1 MPYTATPPIDLA
13 HLEQLYQQRLQAE
26 FPQIA
31 PIQMHC
37 YLRDETLAIL
47 VEHNQPVFPYPHQ
60 VFHQC
65 EQILAEIELPI
76 EPERSLIYLRME
88 SQAQP
93 YAFHIAKVKP
103 RAATQ
108 MPLGSPISEPELV
121 TTSESNLTSYS
132 DSEGA
137 DTIPSDALTDEGE
150 ENETPEAAIA
160 KQFWL
165 PIIAIGAGLAGTI
178 FLSSLYLLSRPC
190 VLGECEEIPYGKELA
205 LEALSTVKEPESGQE
220 ILKAQIQLRQATR
233 LLDSIPP
240 WSNRHQEAQ
249 NLLEIYQETQL
260 DLDRLVE
267 ALKSGARASY
277 LTQNRPISVT
287 QWQKAVQAWQNAIA
301 LLAAIETDNEFYDFA
316 QSKVP
321 EYRRNLRVVERG
333 LEIEENAQTSLAI
346 AQENAKTAEVRQEIA
361 QNLEHLR
368 LAQNLWQN
376 AIARLRQI
384 PQHTTAHAAAREA
397 LTTYNTRLGILRDR
411 LTRESFSNR
420 AYNEAVRFADDAK
433 NAETRNQ
440 WSQAVINWRSALN
453 AIQEVQNE
461 TFDYGKAQPLV
472 ETYKNALNNA
482 ENQLKSAVTIQQ
494 ARSDLDRL
502 CGANADK
509 VCHYTL
515 NDQLLKVTLTP
526 TYIQKVRSTAVKAQ
540 STGDVN
546 AQVKILDHIYTLE
559 RALETV
565 SQNLNVR
572 LEVYTSNNVLVQ
584 TFIPGMNR

>member
-1 MPYTATPPIDLA
+1 MPYTATPATDLA
-13 HLEQLYQQRLQAE
+13 HLEQLYQQRLQIE

-47 VEHNQPVFPYPHQ
+47 VEHGQPVFPYPHQ
-60 VFHQC
+60 VFHRC
-65 EQILAEIELPI
+65 EQILAETELPV

-93 YAFHIAKVKP
+93 YAFHIAKAKP
-103 RAATQ
+103 RAATRI
-108 MPLGSPISEPELV
+108 PLGSPLPPSESV

-132 DSEGA
+132 DSEVGETTPPDFLA
-137 DTIPSDALTDEGE
+137 DEEGE
-150 ENETPEAAIA
+150 NDSSEVAIA
-160 KQFWL
+160 KQSWL
-165 PIIAIGAGLAGTI
+165 PIILIGTGLAGTI

-190 VLGECEEIPYGKELA
+190 VLGECEEIPYAKELA
-205 LEALSTVKEPESGQE
+205 VEALSTVKEPESGQE
-220 ILKAQIQLRQATR
+220 ILRAQIQFKQATR

-240 WSNRHQEAQ
+240 WSNRHREAQ
-249 NLLEIYQETQL
+249 NLLEIHQETKL
-260 DLDRLVE
+260 DLDNLVE
-267 ALKSGARASY
+267 ALKNGARASY
-277 LTQNRPISVT
+277 LTQNRPISVN
-287 QWQKAVQAWQNAIA
+287 QWQEAVQAWQSAIA
-301 LLAAIETDNEFYDFA
+301 GLAAIESDNEFYDFA

-321 EYRRNLRVVERG
+321 EYRRNLRVVKRG
-333 LEIEENAQTSLAI
+333 LEIEANAQTSLAI

-384 PQHTTAHAAAREA
+384 PQGTTAHTAAREV

-420 AYNEAVRFADDAK
+420 AYNQALDFADDAQ

-440 WSQAVINWRSALN
+440 WSQAVINWRNALN
-453 AIQEVQNE
+453 AIQEVQND
-461 TFDYGKAQPLV
+461 TFDYGKAQPLI
-472 ETYKNALNNA
+472 ETYRNALNNA
-482 ENQLKSAVTIQQ
+482 ESQLKSAVTVQQ
-494 ARSDLDRL
+494 ARNDLDRL
-502 CGANADK
+502 CGANTDK
-509 VCHYTL
+509 VCDYTL
-515 NDQLLKVTLTP
+515 NNQLLKVTLTP
-526 TYIQKVRSTAVKAQ
+526 TYIQKVRSTASKAQ

-546 AQVKILDHIYTLE
+546 AQVKILDHVYTLE
-559 RALETV
+559 RALETI

-584 TFIPGMNR
+584 TFVPGMNP

>member
-1 MPYTATPPIDLA
+1 MPYTATPPLDLA
-13 HLEQLYQQRLQAE
+13 HLEQLYQQRLQTE

-47 VEHNQPVFPYPHQ
+47 VEHGQPVFPYPHR

-65 EQILAEIELPI
+65 EQILAETELAI

-88 SQAQP
+88 GQAQP
-93 YAFHIAKVKP
+93 YAFHIAKAKP
-103 RAATQ
+103 QLSR
-108 MPLGSPISEPELV
+108 PESESV

-132 DSEGA
+132 DSEVA
-137 DTIPSDALTDEGE
+137 ETIPPDSFTEDETDRDLSES
-150 ENETPEAAIA
+150 AIA
-160 KQFWL
+160 KQSWL
-165 PIIAIGAGLAGTI
+165 PIILIGTGLAGTI

-190 VLGECEEIPYGKELA
+190 VLGECEEIPYAKELA
-205 LEALSTVKEPESGQE
+205 VEALSTLQEPESGKA
-220 ILKAQIQLRQATR
+220 ILRSQVQLKQATN

-240 WSNRHQEAQ
+240 WSNRHREAQ
-249 NLLEIYQETQL
+249 NLLEIYQEKRL
-260 DLDRLVE
+260 DLDNLVE
-267 ALKSGARASY
+267 ALQNGARASY
-277 LTQNRPISVT
+277 ITQNRPIPVE
-287 QWQKAVQAWQNAIA
+287 QWQEAVQAWQNAIA

-316 QSKVP
+316 QSKIP

-333 LEIEENAQTSLAI
+333 LETEENAQTSLAI
-346 AQENAKTAEVRQEIA
+346 AQETAKTAEVRQEIA
-361 QNLEHLR
+361 QSLENLR

-384 PQHTTAHAAAREA
+384 PQGTTAHAAAREA
-397 LTTYNTRLGILRDR
+397 LTTYNTSLGVLRDR
-411 LTRESFSNR
+411 LNRESFSNR
-420 AYNEAVRFADDAK
+420 AYNEALRFADDAK

-453 AIQEVQNE
+453 AIQEVQND

-472 ETYKNALNNA
+472 ETYRNAINNA
-482 ENQLKSAVTIQQ
+482 ENQLKRAVTMQQ
-494 ARSDLDRL
+494 ARNDLNRL

-515 NDQLLKVTLTP
+515 NDKLLKVTLTP
-526 TYIQKVRSTAVKAQ
+526 TYIQKVRSTAFKAQ

-546 AQVKILDHIYTLE
+546 AQVKILDHVYTLE

-584 TFIPGMNR
+584 TFVPGMNR